1 MQVCIKKLAI
11 FGEYQVDD
19 CWMVTCNHHLD
30 DRLSLSHVSRR
41 RRRPGVF
48 AVNDIHWW
56 IDGHALEG
64 NFYDANHRRYVED
77 KLSKNILTPYLETP
91 KDIVTKRRE
100 ALSGSQ
106 ICRRANF
113 HADRWHL
120 RRDICP
126 GTHAKIHTIQQMIY
140 TTKRMLAL
148 RLSYKKTTFASPAEV
163 TGCNKLNYLLGVKN
177 SWVFSSHRLFLR
189 FATCCSIASVGLWL
203 TSIWSLLSRQLYGE
217 RDIITYWLLKPQHV
231 HCHS

>member
-1 MQVCIKKLAI
+1 
-11 FGEYQVDD
+11 
-19 CWMVTCNHHLD
+19 MVTCNHHLD

-148 RLSYKKTTFASPAEV
+148 RLSYKKLLLPA
-163 TGCNKLNYLLGVKN
+163 LLKWQV
-177 SWVFSSHRLFLR
+177 
-189 FATCCSIASVGLWL
+189 AI
-203 TSIWSLLSRQLYGE
+203 SLL
-217 RDIITYWLLKPQHV
+217 TYSVWKTVGCFRLIDCFSALPPAAR
-231 HCHS
+231 SPP